1 MWSVTLSRER
11 LAIFINII
19 SNLSSKSG
27 FVRLLDKLP
36 KGMILNEK
44 KNNMLLSRLLS
55 RMHKHTLFHLLHA
68 ETVCCVNW
76 SFQDTTSLTAEQKQQ
91 AEHCQS
97 ICPFSSAP
105 SALRWCKALIIP
117 VIWISVSRS
126 DPRAQQSQHHYRCG
140 LCSGG
145 QRFLSPGSSLMIFTA
160 ASSPV
165 LMFRAWK
172 AKQQSVRAAISSHIY
187 SQSAAACCFQSKYC
201 IVAVVVTGSRNSS
214 IWCWISKTNRTTVK
228 PDSQPGR
235 TLGLDKHS
243 SNKSHVADGFVGEVE
258 SKILRYGSS
267 TAKDSQSADPETN
280 NVHFQTPSLPVG
292 DTDTTN

>member
-1 MWSVTLSRER
+1 MKKITC
-11 LAIFINII
+11 
-19 SNLSSKSG
+19 SSPTS
-27 FVRLLDKLP
+27 
-36 KGMILNEK
+36 
-44 KNNMLLSRLLS
+44 SHTQT
-55 RMHKHTLFHLLHA
+55 RMHKHTQFHLLHA

-76 SFQDTTSLTAEQKQQ
+76 SFQDATSLTAEQKQQ

-140 LCSGG
+140 VCSGG

-172 AKQQSVRAAISSHIY
+172 AKQQSVRAAILSHIY
-187 SQSAAACCFQSKYC
+187 SQSAAASPK
-201 IVAVVVTGSRNSS
+201 
-214 IWCWISKTNRTTVK
+214 
-228 PDSQPGR
+228 
-235 TLGLDKHS
+235 
-243 SNKSHVADGFVGEVE
+243 E
-258 SKILRYGSS
+258 S
-267 TAKDSQSADPETN
+267 
-280 NVHFQTPSLPVG
+280 
-292 DTDTTN
+292 